1 MTAVLPISAEPAA
14 IPQEEARPGR
24 WRRMPTKAKV
34 GAVLLGL
41 FVLAGVIGPFVAL
54 YDPSF
59 QNPSPSLSLHAP
71 YGAHLLGTTQSGQD
85 VLSQLLVGIRLTLEL
100 AFIVGVVAT
109 IVGVVA
115 TVLSVIVGV
124 TAAFLGGVWD
134 EVLSL
139 LTNVVLVIPALPLL
153 IVLLGYFQT
162 KGQTATILVLSL
174 LSWPWGARVIRAQ
187 TLAIRNRDFI
197 AAARETGEKT
207 WRIIGWEIVP
217 NEVSLIAA
225 SFVNTVLY
233 AIGASVALA
242 FIGVTNLNS
251 WSLGTMLYW
260 AQSQQALQLGAWWWF
275 VPPGLAVAL
284 IGTGLVLLNTG
295 IEGTMLYWAQSQQA
309 LQLGAW
315 WWFVPP
321 GLAVALIGTGLVLLN
336 TGIDELG
343 NPRLRDAAS
352 ASRIAGRWLP
362 PANPTPVLGDVSRG
376 RGRLAGFL
384 HSFSRSSLLDETEGG
399 RAR

>member
-34 GAVLLGL
+34 GAILLGL
-41 FVLAGVIGPFVAL
+41 FVLAGIIGPFVAP

-59 QNPSPSLSLHAP
+59 QNPSPALSLHAP

-100 AFIVGVVAT
+100 AFFVGL
-109 IVGVVA
+109 VA

-174 LSWPWGARVIRAQ
+174 LSWPWGARVVRAQ

-207 WRIIGWEIVP
+207 WRIIGYEIVP

-242 FIGVTNLNS
+242 FIGVTNLNE
-251 WSLGTMLYW
+251 LEPGHH
-260 AQSQQALQLGAWWWF
+260 ALLGAEPAGAAARGL
-275 VPPGLAVAL
+275 VVVRPARAGRGAHRHRPGPAEHRDRRARQPAAARRGQRQPDCRALAPPGRPHARARRRLAAPRPAGRL
-284 IGTGLVLLNTG
+284 PALVLP
-295 IEGTMLYWAQSQQA
+295 
-309 LQLGAW
+309 QL
-315 WWFVPP
+315 
-321 GLAVALIGTGLVLLN
+321 
-336 TGIDELG
+336 
-343 NPRLRDAAS
+343 AA
-352 ASRIAGRWLP
+352 
-362 PANPTPVLGDVSRG
+362 
-376 RGRLAGFL
+376 
-384 HSFSRSSLLDETEGG
+384 
-399 RAR
+399 

>member
-14 IPQEEARPGR
+14 LPQEEVRRGR
-24 WRRMPTKAKV
+24 WRRMPPKAKA
-34 GAVLLGL
+34 GAILLGA
-41 FVLAGVIGPFVAL
+41 FVLAAIIGPLVTP
-54 YDPSF
+54 YDPSY
-59 QNPSPSLSLHAP
+59 QNPLPSLSLHAP

-100 AFIVGVVAT
+100 AFFVGVVAT
-109 IVGVVA
+109 A
-115 TVLSVIVGV
+115 LSVLVGV
-124 TAAFLGGVWD
+124 TSAFLGGVWD

-139 LTNVVLVIPALPLL
+139 LTNVFLVIPALPLL
-153 IVLLGYFQT
+153 IILLGYLQT
-162 KGQTATILVLSL
+162 KGQTATILVLSVL
-174 LSWPWGARVIRAQ
+174 GWPWGARVVRAQ
-187 TLAIRNRDFI
+187 TLAIRNRDFVS
-197 AAARETGEKT
+197 AARETGEKS
-207 WRIIGWEIVP
+207 WRIIAYEIVP

-242 FIGVTNLNS
+242 FIGVTNLND

-260 AQSQQALQLGAWWWF
+260 AQSQQAL
-275 VPPGLAVAL
+275 
-284 IGTGLVLLNTG
+284 
-295 IEGTMLYWAQSQQA
+295 E
-309 LQLGAW
+309 LGAW

-343 NPRLRDAAS
+343 NPRLRDATS
-352 ASRIAGRWLP
+352 ASRIAGRWLR
-362 PANPTPVLGDVSRG
+362 PADPTPVLADISQR

-399 RAR
+399 QTR